1 MAGTGDTAGIGEEA
15 GTGEVAGV
23 TYVDRNSTLQ
33 VTRGQLKNQHLS
45 KAPPLHQRKSAQFL
59 PCSSDRQRNAIYIE
73 DS

>member
-23 TYVDRNSTLQ
+23 TYVDRNSTS
-33 VTRGQLKNQHLS
+33 QLKNQHLS